1 MGRSGPAMMPRTF
14 RRRLEPQQAR
24 RTANPRQINILRKN
38 DRAMTGRRQ
47 IVYSLVS
54 YSAM

>member
-1 MGRSGPAMMPRTF
+1 MMPRTF
-14 RRRLEPQQAR
+14 RQRLELQQAR